1 MLWYR
6 GIGLTEIVFIAGFLA
21 LYALYLVRVIRIA
34 KTLRTP
40 YSNVFAKLLFRT
52 LYFALFIVA
61 VMGPSFGGSK
71 KEVKSM
77 GKDIVICV
85 DLSKSM
91 DAFDVQ
97 PSRLEKVKFELKK
110 VVSAFNSD
118 RIGIVIFS
126 SEAFMQ
132 CPLTY
137 DQNALNLFIETMNTG
152 LVPASGTDFGPP
164 LKLAL
169 QKLEDDDK
177 PGSTERSK
185 SKVIILISDGEDFGE
200 ATKEVAQEIEKRDVK
215 LFTLGV
221 GTEKGGN
228 IYNGNTLKTNRQG
241 LIVLTK
247 LNPDGLISLAKN
259 TGGQYFEINESKND
273 ISRLINTIDKIEGEM
288 RDARFVD
295 VTANKFFYFL
305 LAAAFLFL
313 LDILI
318 NIPTVRI

>member
-1 MLWYR
+1 VLWYR
-6 GIGLTEIVFIAGFLA
+6 GFGLTEIIFIAGFVL
-21 LYALYLVRVIRIA
+21 LYGLYLSRVIRIA
-34 KTLRTP
+34 RTLRTP
-40 YSNVFAKLLFRT
+40 FSNVFAKLIFRT

-61 VMGPSFGGSK
+61 VLGPSFGGSK
-71 KEVKSM
+71 KEVKSV

-110 VVSAFNSD
+110 VVTAFNSD

-132 CPLTY
+132 CPLTF

-164 LKLAL
+164 LRLAL
-169 QKLEDDDK
+169 KKLEEDDK
-177 PGSTERSK
+177 NGAAEAK
-185 SKVIILISDGEDFGE
+185 SKVIVLISDGEDFGE
-200 ATKEVAQEIEKRDVK
+200 ETKEVSKEIEKQDIK

-228 IYNGNTLKTNRQG
+228 IYNGNALKTNRQG

-247 LNPDGLISLAKN
+247 LNPDGLIALAN
-259 TGGQYFEINESKND
+259 ETGGQYFEINETKND
-273 ISRLINTIDKIEGEM
+273 ISRLINTIDKIEGQM
-288 RDARFVD
+288 RDTRFVD
-295 VTANKFFYFL
+295 VTANKYYFFL
-305 LAAAFLFL
+305 LAAALLFL

-318 NIPTVRI
+318 NIPTIKI